1 MVTKQFTHAI
11 ALGTLVLIAAGCG
24 GGGDDQPAGGTVI
37 TPSAQSSSDSAAD
50 DTDSAEPSGD
60 STASATPTPSE
71 TPEPVTKPAA
81 ETTTAAVETPEPEPA
96 APAAATGEGTT
107 FKGRVVVAG
116 TPPTISKIKPSG
128 NDAFCINLG
137 EIENDEV
144 RIGEGNGLADVFVW
158 VRKVPSGVDSP
169 APPEEP
175 SVLDQKGCRFIPPA
189 LIVQVGQTLLVK
201 NADATLHNTR
211 MSGLAINFNQ
221 TVAPNNRDG
230 VPVEINRPEIVPV
243 PVKCDI
249 HGWMSA
255 RVLAT
260 DNPWN
265 AVTDKDG
272 FFEIG
277 NLPSGVELEF
287 RLQHGKAG
295 YVEKSLKLTLG
306 DGEVKEQNFEVDAA
320 KLSD

>member
-1 MVTKQFTHAI
+1 M
-11 ALGTLVLIAAGCG
+11 
-24 GGGDDQPAGGTVI
+24 
-37 TPSAQSSSDSAAD
+37 
-50 DTDSAEPSGD
+50 
-60 STASATPTPSE
+60 
-71 TPEPVTKPAA
+71 
-81 ETTTAAVETPEPEPA
+81 
-96 APAAATGEGTT
+96 
-107 FKGRVVVAG
+107 
-116 TPPTISKIKPSG
+116 
-128 NDAFCINLG
+128 
-137 EIENDEV
+137 
-144 RIGEGNGLADVFVW
+144 ADVFVW
-158 VRKVPSGVDSP
+158 VRKVPSGVDDP
-169 APPEEP
+169 APPEDP
-175 SVLDQKGCRFIPPA
+175 AVLDQKGCRFIPPA

-221 TVAPNNRDG
+221 TVAGNDRDG
-230 VPVEINRPEIVPV
+230 VPIDINRAEIVPV

-249 HGWMSA
+249 HNWMSA

-272 FFEIG
+272 HFEIG

-295 YVEKSLKLTLG
+295 YVEKSLKLTLA

-320 KLSD
+320 QLSD